1 MALTAREI
9 ASATGGDVVA
19 GDPDARC
26 TSFAIDSRVLTPGAC
41 FVALV
46 AARDGHDFVHDAFA
60 RGAVI
65 ALVGREI
72 TGVAPG
78 AGQALV
84 RVPDPLRALQQLA
97 AVARTGMGRGPVVG
111 ITGSVGKTGTKDL
124 TAAALAPRFAVHASP
139 GSFNNEAGLPL
150 TLLHAPVH
158 TEAVVLEMGARFPG
172 NIAEL
177 CVIARPTVG
186 VVTRIGM
193 AHAGLLG
200 GPEGVARTKGELLE
214 SLDAQGLA
222 VLDADDPFT
231 PGLVAR
237 TSASVL
243 TVSANEG
250 AELRAHR
257 IELDEELRPTFL
269 LESPWGSGSVRLA
282 VRGAH
287 QVTNAALAA
296 AVALAHGVPLPDVA
310 ESLAAVEP
318 APWRMEVS
326 RAPSGALVI
335 DDSYN
340 ANPSSTHA
348 AVGALGHVHPSGR
361 RIAVLGEML
370 ELGDHSEAEHA
381 ALGRLVAER
390 GIDVLVVVGAE
401 AAPAAAAARA
411 AGGVEVHE
419 AADAAAAA
427 ALVTP
432 MVRDR
437 DVVLVKGSR
446 AVGLERVARA
456 LTEPAAPV
464 ADGRRAAS

>member
-1 MALTAREI
+1 MAVTAREI
-9 ASATGGDVVA
+9 ASVTGGIVVA

-26 TSFAIDSRVLTPGAC
+26 TSFAIDSRVLAPGAC

-46 AARDGHDFVHDAFA
+46 AARDGHDFVHDALS
-60 RGAVI
+60 RGATI
-65 ALVGREI
+65 ALVGREL
-72 TGVAPG
+72 TGVTPG
-78 AGQALV
+78 AGQAV
-84 RVPDPLRALQQLA
+84 VQVPDPLRALQELA
-97 AVARTGMGRGPVVG
+97 SAARSSMDRGPVVG

-150 TLLHAPVH
+150 TLLHAPDGAD
-158 TEAVVLEMGARFPG
+158 AVVLEMGARFPG

-186 VVTRIGM
+186 VITRIGM

-214 SLDAQGLA
+214 ALDAQGLA

-237 TSASVL
+237 TSARVV
-243 TVSANEG
+243 TVSANPG
-250 AELRAHR
+250 ADLRAHA
-257 IELDEELRPTFL
+257 IELDDELRPTFL
-269 LESPWGSGSVRLA
+269 LETPWGSGSVRLA

-296 AVALAHGVPLPDVA
+296 AVGLAHGVPFPELA
-310 ESLAAVEP
+310 ESLATVEP

-340 ANPSSTHA
+340 ANPSSTAA
-348 AVGALGHVHPSGR
+348 AVGALAQVNTTGR
-361 RIAVLGEML
+361 RIAVRGEML
-370 ELGDHSEAEHA
+370 ELGDHSEEEHA

-411 AGGVEVHE
+411 AGSIEVHE
-419 AADAAAAA
+419 VADAAAAG
-427 ALVTP
+427 ALVAP
-432 MVRDR
+432 MVHDR

-446 AVGLERVARA
+446 AVGLEAVARVLDA
-456 LTEPAAPV
+456 VPAGEGQVAP
-464 ADGRRAAS
+464 

>member
-1 MALTAREI
+1 MGLSAREI
-9 ASATGGDVVA
+9 AGATGGSVVA
-19 GDPDARC
+19 GDPDARI
-26 TSFAIDSRVLTPGAC
+26 TSFAIDSRVLAPGAC

-46 AARDGHDFVHDAFA
+46 AARDGHDFVHDAFS
-60 RGAVI
+60 RGASV

-72 TGVAPG
+72 TGVSPG

-84 RVPDPLRALQQLA
+84 RVPDPLHALQQLA
-97 AVARTGMGRGPVVG
+97 AAARATMVGGPVVG

-150 TLLHAPVH
+150 TLLHAPDG

-186 VVTRIGM
+186 VITRIGM

-214 SLDAQGLA
+214 ALDAQGLA

-237 TSASVL
+237 TSARVV
-243 TVSANEG
+243 TVSANQG
-250 AELRAHR
+250 ADVRAHA
-257 IELDEELRPTFL
+257 IELDDELRPTFL
-269 LESPWGSGSVRLA
+269 LETPWGSGPVRLA

-296 AVALAHGVPLPDVA
+296 TVGLSHGVPFPALV
-310 ESLAAVEP
+310 ESLGAVEP

-335 DDSYN
+335 DDCYN
-340 ANPSSTHA
+340 ANPSSATA
-348 AVGALGHVHPSGR
+348 AVGALAQVNAAGR

-370 ELGDHSEAEHA
+370 ELGDHSAEEHA

-390 GIDVLVVVGAE
+390 GIDVLVVVGDE
-401 AAPAAAAARA
+401 AAPTAAAARA
-411 AGGVEVHE
+411 IGGVEVYE

-427 ALVTP
+427 ALVVP
-432 MVRDR
+432 IVRDR

-446 AVGLERVARA
+446 AVGLEAVARE
-456 LTEPAAPV
+456 LTAVPAADGQV
-464 ADGRRAAS
+464 AS

>member
-1 MALTAREI
+1 MAVSAREI
-9 ASATGGDVVA
+9 ASVTGGTVVA

-26 TSFAIDSRVLTPGAC
+26 TSFAIDSRVLAPGAC

-46 AARDGHDFVHDAFA
+46 AARDGHDFVHDALT
-60 RGAVI
+60 RGATI
-65 ALVGREI
+65 ALVGRGLTGI
-72 TGVAPG
+72 TPR
-78 AGQALV
+78 AGQAV
-84 RVPDPLRALQQLA
+84 VQVPDPLRALQRLA
-97 AVARTGMGRGPVVG
+97 SVARSSMDRGPVVG

-124 TAAALAPRFAVHASP
+124 TAAALTPRFAVHASP

-150 TLLHAPVH
+150 TLLHAP
-158 TEAVVLEMGARFPG
+158 EGADAVVLEMGARFPG

-186 VVTRIGM
+186 VITRIGM

-214 SLDAQGLA
+214 ALDAQGLA

-237 TSASVL
+237 TSARVV
-243 TVSANEG
+243 TVSANPG
-250 AELRAHR
+250 ADLRAHS
-257 IELDEELRPTFL
+257 IELDDELRPTFL
-269 LESPWGSGSVRLA
+269 LETPWGSGPVRLA

-296 AVALAHGVPLPDVA
+296 AVGLAHGVPLPELA
-310 ESLAAVEP
+310 ESLAAVAP

-340 ANPSSTHA
+340 ANPSSTAA
-348 AVGALGHVHPSGR
+348 AVGALAQVNATGR

-370 ELGDHSEAEHA
+370 ELGEHSEAEHA

-411 AGGVEVHE
+411 VGSIEVYE
-419 AADAAAAA
+419 VADADAAGV
-427 ALVTP
+427 LVAP
-432 MVRDR
+432 MVHDR

-446 AVGLERVARA
+446 AVGLEAVARVLDA
-456 LTEPAAPV
+456 VPATGGQVAP
-464 ADGRRAAS
+464 

>member
-1 MALTAREI
+1 MGLSAREI
-9 ASATGGDVVA
+9 ATATGGDVVA

-26 TSFAIDSRVLTPGAC
+26 TSFAIDSRVLSPGAC

-46 AARDGHDFVHDAFA
+46 AARDGHDYVHDAFT
-60 RGAVI
+60 RGAAI
-65 ALVGREI
+65 ALVGREL
-72 TGVAPG
+72 TGVNPG
-78 AGQALV
+78 VGQALV

-97 AVARTGMGRGPVVG
+97 GATRTAMKRGPVVG

-124 TAAALAPRFAVHASP
+124 TAAALSPRFSVHASP

-150 TLLHAPVH
+150 TLLHAPEH
-158 TEAVVLEMGARFPG
+158 TDAVVLEMGARFPG

-186 VVTRIGM
+186 VITRIGL

-200 GPEGVARTKGELLE
+200 GAEGVARTKGELLE
-214 SLDAQGLA
+214 ALDAQGLA

-231 PGLVAR
+231 AGLVAR
-237 TSASVL
+237 TSARIL

-250 AELRAHR
+250 ADLRAHR
-257 IELDEELRPTFL
+257 IELDDELRPTFL
-269 LESPWGSGSVRLA
+269 LETPWGSGPVRLA

-296 AVALAHGVPLPDVA
+296 TVGLAHGVPFPELA
-310 ESLAAVEP
+310 ESLGAVAP
-318 APWRMEVS
+318 APWRMEVT

-340 ANPSSTHA
+340 ANPSSTTA
-348 AVGALGHVHPSGR
+348 AVGALGHVSTTGR

-370 ELGDHSEAEHA
+370 ELGDHSDEEHA
-381 ALGRLVAER
+381 TIGRLVAER
-390 GIDVLVVVGAE
+390 GIDVLVVVGDE
-401 AAPAAAAARA
+401 AAPTAAAARA

-419 AADAAAAA
+419 TEDAEAAA
-427 ALVTP
+427 ALVAP
-432 MVRDR
+432 MVHDR

-446 AVGLERVARA
+446 AVGLEAVARA
-456 LTEPAAPV
+456 LIAEQPNREQV
-464 ADGRRAAS
+464 IS

>member
-1 MALTAREI
+1 MAVTAREI
-9 ASATGGDVVA
+9 ASVTGGIVVA

-26 TSFAIDSRVLTPGAC
+26 TSFAIDSRVLAPGAC

-46 AARDGHDFVHDAFA
+46 AARDGHDFVHDGLS
-60 RGAVI
+60 RGATI
-65 ALVGREI
+65 ALVGREL
-72 TGVAPG
+72 TGVTPG
-78 AGQALV
+78 AGQAV
-84 RVPDPLRALQQLA
+84 VQVPDPLRALQELA
-97 AVARTGMGRGPVVG
+97 SAARSSMDRGPVVG

-150 TLLHAPVH
+150 TLLHAPDGAD
-158 TEAVVLEMGARFPG
+158 AVVLEMGARFPG

-186 VVTRIGM
+186 VITRIGM

-214 SLDAQGLA
+214 ALDAQGLA

-237 TSASVL
+237 TSARVV
-243 TVSANEG
+243 TVSANPG
-250 AELRAHR
+250 ADLRAHA
-257 IELDEELRPTFL
+257 IELDDELRPTFL
-269 LESPWGSGSVRLA
+269 LETPWGSGSVRLA

-296 AVALAHGVPLPDVA
+296 AVGLAHGVPFPELA

-340 ANPSSTHA
+340 ANPSSTAA
-348 AVGALGHVHPSGR
+348 AVGALAQVNTTGR

-370 ELGDHSEAEHA
+370 ELGDHSEEEHA

-411 AGGVEVHE
+411 AGSIEVHE
-419 AADAAAAA
+419 VADAAAAG
-427 ALVTP
+427 ALVAP
-432 MVRDR
+432 MVHDR

-446 AVGLERVARA
+446 AVGLEAVARVLDA
-456 LTEPAAPV
+456 VPAGEGQVAP
-464 ADGRRAAS
+464 

>member
-1 MALTAREI
+1 MGLSAREI
-9 ASATGGDVVA
+9 AATTGGIVAA
-19 GDPDARC
+19 GDPDVRC
-26 TSFAIDSRVLTPGAC
+26 TSFAIDSRVLVPGAC

-60 RGAVI
+60 RGAAI
-65 ALVGREI
+65 ALVGRDL

-78 AGQALV
+78 AGQAVV
-84 RVPDPLRALQQLA
+84 RVADPLAALQHLA
-97 AVARTGMGRGPVVG
+97 ATARATMTAGPVVG

-124 TAAALAPRFAVHASP
+124 TAAALAPRFVVHASP

-150 TLLHAPVH
+150 TLLHAPDGS
-158 TEAVVLEMGARFPG
+158 EAVVLEMGARFPG

-186 VVTRIGM
+186 VITKIGL
-193 AHAGLLG
+193 AHVGLLG

-214 SLDAQGLA
+214 ALGASGLA

-231 PGLVAR
+231 PGLVTR
-237 TSASVL
+237 TGAHVVL
-243 TVSANEG
+243 VTTREG
-250 AELRAHR
+250 NGDVHAHS
-257 IELDEELRPTFL
+257 ITLDDELRPTFL
-269 LESPWGSGSVRLA
+269 LDTPWGSGPVRLA

-296 AVALAHGVPLPDVA
+296 AVALAHGVPFAEMA
-310 ESLAAVEP
+310 ESLATVEP

-335 DDSYN
+335 DDTYN
-340 ANPSSTHA
+340 ANPSSTTA
-348 AVGALGHVHPSGR
+348 AVGALAHVATTGR

-381 ALGRLVAER
+381 DLGRLVAER

-401 AAPAAAAARA
+401 AAPTGAAAR
-411 AGGVEVHE
+411 AGGVEVYE
-419 AADAAAAA
+419 ATDAAAAA
-427 ALVTP
+427 TLVAGL
-432 MVRDR
+432 VHDR

-446 AVGLERVARA
+446 AVGLEAVARA
-456 LTEPAAPV
+456 LTRTGIDGEVV
-464 ADGRRAAS
+464 A

>member
-1 MALTAREI
+1 MAVTAREI
-9 ASATGGDVVA
+9 ASVTGGIVVA

-26 TSFAIDSRVLTPGAC
+26 TSFAIDSRVLAPGAC

-46 AARDGHDFVHDAFA
+46 AARDGHDFVHDGLS
-60 RGAVI
+60 RGATI
-65 ALVGREI
+65 ALVGREL
-72 TGVAPG
+72 TGVTPG
-78 AGQALV
+78 AGHAVVQ
-84 RVPDPLRALQQLA
+84 VPDPLRALQELA
-97 AVARTGMGRGPVVG
+97 SAARSSMDRGPVVG

-150 TLLHAPVH
+150 TLLHAPDGAD
-158 TEAVVLEMGARFPG
+158 AVVLEMGARFPG

-186 VVTRIGM
+186 VITRIGM

-214 SLDAQGLA
+214 ALDAQGLA

-237 TSASVL
+237 TSARVV
-243 TVSANEG
+243 TVSANPG
-250 AELRAHR
+250 ADLRAHA
-257 IELDEELRPTFL
+257 IELDDELRPTFL
-269 LESPWGSGSVRLA
+269 LETPWGSGSVRLA

-296 AVALAHGVPLPDVA
+296 AVGLAHGVPFPELA

-340 ANPSSTHA
+340 ANPSSTAA
-348 AVGALGHVHPSGR
+348 AVGALAQVNTTGR

-370 ELGDHSEAEHA
+370 ELGDHSEEEHA
-381 ALGRLVAER
+381 ALGHLVAER

-411 AGGVEVHE
+411 AGSIEVHE
-419 AADAAAAA
+419 VADAAAAG
-427 ALVTP
+427 ALVAP
-432 MVRDR
+432 MVHDR

-446 AVGLERVARA
+446 AVGLEAVARVLDA
-456 LTEPAAPV
+456 VPAGEGQVAP
-464 ADGRRAAS
+464 

>member
-1 MALTAREI
+1 MAVTAREI
-9 ASATGGDVVA
+9 ASVTGGIVVA

-26 TSFAIDSRVLTPGAC
+26 TSFAIDSRVLAPGAC

-46 AARDGHDFVHDAFA
+46 AARDGHDFVHDALS
-60 RGAVI
+60 RGATI
-65 ALVGREI
+65 ALVGREL
-72 TGVAPG
+72 TGVTPG
-78 AGQALV
+78 AGQAV
-84 RVPDPLRALQQLA
+84 VQVPDPLRALQELA
-97 AVARTGMGRGPVVG
+97 SAARSSMDRGPVVG

-150 TLLHAPVH
+150 TLLHAPDAAD
-158 TEAVVLEMGARFPG
+158 AVVLEMGARFPG

-186 VVTRIGM
+186 VITRIGM

-214 SLDAQGLA
+214 ALDAQGLA

-237 TSASVL
+237 TSARVV
-243 TVSANEG
+243 TVSANPG
-250 AELRAHR
+250 ADLRAHA
-257 IELDEELRPTFL
+257 IELDDELRPTFL
-269 LESPWGSGSVRLA
+269 LETPWGSGSVRLA

-296 AVALAHGVPLPDVA
+296 AVGLAHGVPFPELA
-310 ESLAAVEP
+310 ESLATVEP

-340 ANPSSTHA
+340 ANPSSTAA
-348 AVGALGHVHPSGR
+348 AVGALAQVNTTGR

-370 ELGDHSEAEHA
+370 ELGDHSEEEHA

-411 AGGVEVHE
+411 AGSIEVHE
-419 AADAAAAA
+419 VADAAAAG
-427 ALVTP
+427 ALVAP
-432 MVRDR
+432 MVHDR

-446 AVGLERVARA
+446 AVGLEAVARVLDA
-456 LTEPAAPV
+456 VPAGEGQVAP
-464 ADGRRAAS
+464 

>member
-1 MALTAREI
+1 MAVTAREI
-9 ASATGGDVVA
+9 ASVTGGIVVA

-26 TSFAIDSRVLTPGAC
+26 TSFAIDSRVLAPGAC

-46 AARDGHDFVHDAFA
+46 AARDGHDFVHDALS
-60 RGAVI
+60 RGATI
-65 ALVGREI
+65 ALVGREL
-72 TGVAPG
+72 TGVTPG
-78 AGQALV
+78 AGQAV
-84 RVPDPLRALQQLA
+84 VQVPDPLRALQELA
-97 AVARTGMGRGPVVG
+97 SAARSSMDRGPVVG

-150 TLLHAPVH
+150 TLLHAPDGAD
-158 TEAVVLEMGARFPG
+158 AVVLEMGARFPG

-186 VVTRIGM
+186 VITRIGM

-214 SLDAQGLA
+214 ALDAQGLA

-237 TSASVL
+237 TSARVV
-243 TVSANEG
+243 TVSANPG
-250 AELRAHR
+250 ADLRAHA
-257 IELDEELRPTFL
+257 IELDDELRPTFL
-269 LESPWGSGSVRLA
+269 LETPWGSGSVRLA

-296 AVALAHGVPLPDVA
+296 AVGLAHGVPFPELA
-310 ESLAAVEP
+310 ESLATVEP

-340 ANPSSTHA
+340 ANPSSTAA
-348 AVGALGHVHPSGR
+348 AVGALAQVNTTGR

-370 ELGDHSEAEHA
+370 ELGDHSEEEHA

-411 AGGVEVHE
+411 AGSIEVHE
-419 AADAAAAA
+419 VADAAAAG
-427 ALVTP
+427 ALVAP
-432 MVRDR
+432 MVHDR

-446 AVGLERVARA
+446 AVGLEAVARVLDA
-456 LTEPAAPV
+456 VPAGEGQVAP
-464 ADGRRAAS
+464 

>member
-1 MALTAREI
+1 VGLSARDI
-9 ASATGGDVVA
+9 AIATGGDVVA

-26 TSFAIDSRVLTPGAC
+26 ASFAIDSRVLAPGAC

-46 AARDGHDFVHDAFA
+46 AARDGHDYVHDAFA
-60 RGAVI
+60 AGATV
-65 ALVGREI
+65 ALVGRELS
-72 TGVAPG
+72 GVMPG
-78 AGQALV
+78 AGQAV
-84 RVPDPLRALQQLA
+84 VQVADPLSALQQLA
-97 AVARTGMGRGPVVG
+97 ATARAAMVRGPVVG

-150 TLLHAPVH
+150 TLLHAPAH

-186 VVTRIGM
+186 VITRIGM

-214 SLDAQGLA
+214 ALDAQGLA

-231 PGLVAR
+231 AGLRGRTAAR
-237 TSASVL
+237 VL
-243 TVSANEG
+243 TVSGGEG
-250 AELRAHR
+250 ADLRAHR
-257 IELDEELRPTFL
+257 IELDDELRPTFL
-269 LESPWGSGSVRLA
+269 LETPWGSGPVRLA

-296 AVALAHGVPLPDVA
+296 AVGLAHGVPFPELA

-318 APWRMEVS
+318 APWRMEVT

-340 ANPSSTHA
+340 ANPSSTTA
-348 AVGALGHVHPSGR
+348 AVGALGHVNTTGR

-370 ELGDHSEAEHA
+370 ELGDHSDEEHT
-381 ALGRLVAER
+381 ALGQLVVER
-390 GIDVLVVVGAE
+390 GIDVLVVVGEE
-401 AAPAAAAARA
+401 AAPTAAAARA
-411 AGGVEVHE
+411 AGSSVEVHE
-419 AADAAAAA
+419 VPDAAAAA
-427 ALVTP
+427 ALVAP

-446 AVGLERVARA
+446 AVGLEAVAVA
-456 LTEPAAPV
+456 LIAPTQV
-464 ADGRRAAS
+464 AP